1 MCTNY
6 ANNFRKNDT
15 AGKRVDVAN
24 IFILTE
30 NQTNKTINDFLCPVK
45 RLKGGPNIK
54 QKLMGSYTIYD
65 FLCPA

>member
-15 AGKRVDVAN
+15 AGKTVDVAN

-45 RLKGGPNIK
+45 RLKEAKTLSRN
-54 QKLMGSYTIYD
+54 
-65 FLCPA
+65 

>member
-30 NQTNKTINDFLCPVK
+30 NQTINDFLCPVK
-45 RLKGGPNIK
+45 RLKEAQTLSRN
-54 QKLMGSYTIYD
+54 
-65 FLCPA
+65 

>member
-6 ANNFRKNDT
+6 ANNANNFRKNVT
-15 AGKRVDVAN
+15 AGKSVVVAN

-45 RLKGGPNIK
+45 RLKEAQTLSRN
-54 QKLMGSYTIYD
+54 
-65 FLCPA
+65 